1 MIQRIQSV
9 YFLLAG
15 ILPAFTFCV
24 PMARYYNEQ
33 GAMEMELTPWSLS
46 SVEGVLSHPWGLL
59 TFTVLSIVMAVV
71 CILGYKNR
79 RRQIAL
85 SNLLLTLILILGLTF
100 VAYGYSYGSTQSLR
114 FLPDWG
120 VLFPSFSFI
129 FAILGRNGVRKDE
142 ELVRAAD
149 RIR

>member
-24 PMARYYNEQ
+24 PMAQYLNEQ
-33 GAMEMELTPWSLS
+33 GQTELVLTSWSLS
-46 SVEGVLSHPWGLL
+46 SAEAAVAHPWGIL
-59 TFTVLSIVMAVV
+59 TFTVLSMIMAFV
-71 CILGYKNR
+71 CLFGYKNR
-79 RRQIAL
+79 RRQIAM
-85 SNLLLTLILILGLTF
+85 SSFLLTLILILGLTF
-100 VAYGYSYGSTQSLR
+100 VAYGYSFGSTHALR

-120 VLFPSFSFI
+120 VLFPSIAFI

>member
-24 PMARYYNEQ
+24 PMAQYLTEQ
-33 GAMEMELTPWSLS
+33 GELQYVLNPWALS
-46 SVEGVLSHPWGLL
+46 SVEGVVSHPWGLL
-59 TFTVLSIVMAVV
+59 TFTVLSMVMAVL
-71 CILGYKNR
+71 CIFGYKNR
-79 RRQIAL
+79 RRQIAM
-85 SNLLLTLILILGLTF
+85 SSLLLTLILILGLTY
-100 VAYGYSYGSTQSLR
+100 VAYGYSLGSTHSLR

-120 VLFPSFSFI
+120 VLFPCFSFI
-129 FAILGRNGVRKDE
+129 FAILGRSGVRKDE